1 MMTYDTYGALVVI
14 RLIKVVMGRCRDR
27 GKEEQKDEEKGKAI
41 FPVYD
46 TRSTHARNNKP

>member
-1 MMTYDTYGALVVI
+1 MMTYDTDGALVVV
-14 RLIKVVMGRCRDR
+14 RLIKVEMWRCRER
-27 GKEEQKDEEKGKAI
+27 GEEEQKDEENEKAI